1 MQQPSYP
8 PQHQQPF
15 YAPNPHA
22 APVAPV
28 PAPAPSPERKGRRKS
43 NLNVRE
49 LLVDKAIDF
58 VLIFVGLYAATA
70 VQKYQD
76 TMKEKAEYVSLLKD
90 FRGELSAN
98 LEQEASIAKDLG
110 DINATE
116 PGQNLGPMKKTFDDF
131 FGALDEDDNVVHCL
145 HAEFAT
151 AVTPEKSAKGGHGGK
166 NAKCHA
172 LYAKFDKAHQESA
185 ESFNFSPA
193 VLTPF
198 YRYEVWQ
205 LYLADGV
212 KIFRNKELAVKLG
225 EIYSNAKI
233 IERQVAEIE
242 GTYNDAFMK
251 QVGRSAATDAE
262 LAEVIHDEET
272 QHGLSPQNQ
281 SELLHIA
288 EAIKEER
295 YATKEA
301 KSILELKIERMK
313 KTVLLM
319 RKEIETVSKAID
331 DELAVV
337 APGEVARSAGEAKPA
352 EAAK

>member
-1 MQQPSYP
+1 MQQPSYSP
-8 PQHQQPF
+8 PPHSPHSPHSA
-15 YAPNPHA
+15 YAPHPQPPAYPPPASSA
-22 APVAPV
+22 APEP
-28 PAPAPSPERKGRRKS
+28 PKKGRRKL
-43 NLNVRE
+43 NLNLRE
-49 LLVDKAIDF
+49 LVVDKSIDF

-90 FRGELSAN
+90 FRDELSAN
-98 LEQEASIAKDLG
+98 LQQEESISKDLG
-110 DINATE
+110 EITSTE
-116 PGQNLGPMKKTFDDF
+116 PGTNLGPMKKPFDDF
-131 FGALDEDDNVVHCL
+131 YAALDEDERIVHCL
-145 HAEFAT
+145 HSEFAA
-151 AVTPEKSAKGGHGGK
+151 AVPAAKDAKGARGGHGASGK
-166 NAKCHA
+166 HPAKDEKCHT
-172 LYAKFDKAHQESA
+172 LYAQFEKAHSEA
-185 ESFNFSPA
+185 KESFDFSPA

-233 IERQVAEIE
+233 IEKQVAEIE
-242 GTYNDAFMK
+242 STYNDAFMK

-272 QHGLSPQNQ
+272 EHGLSPQNQ

-288 EAIKEER
+288 EALKEER

-301 KSILELKIERMK
+301 KSILELKVERMK

-319 RKEIETVSKAID
+319 RKEIEAVRQAID
-331 DELAVV
+331 VELKVV
-337 APGEVARSAGEAKPA
+337 DS
-352 EAAK
+352 